1 VIYLFIAGSF
11 LCLLIWV
18 GRRPAGRFDRYRLA
32 RGLLAA
38 VAAVA
43 AVVAGLRGAW
53 IASAGLIALSAVVG
67 GSVRSRREPPGE
79 TSSMSAAQARSILGV
94 GPTADRAE
102 IQQAYRRL
110 MRRVHPD
117 AGGATGLAAQLNAA
131 RDLLLK

>member
-1 VIYLFIAGSF
+1 MIYLFIAASF

-18 GRRPAGRFDRYRLA
+18 GRRPASRFDRYRLA
-32 RGLLAA
+32 RGLGAALAA
-38 VAAVA
+38 VAAI
-43 AVVAGLRGAW
+43 VAGLRGAW
-53 IASAGLIALSAVVG
+53 IASAGLIVLSAVVG
-67 GSVRSRREPPGE
+67 GSVRWRREPPGK
-79 TSSMSAAQARSILGV
+79 TSPMSAAQARSILGV

-117 AGGATGLAAQLNAA
+117 AGGAAGLAALLNAA